1 MTLIVMLT
9 MTLIVMSHPWWHCW
23 RTGEGGF
30 CWHFTAASSWGR
42 MLPSGEKAFFTLKRI
57 TETRYFSVFRKVV
70 NISGKNIGLT
80 QPNYFDLVCLIFH
93 LFQTFEEALRS
104 RICMASWCAR
114 LLWGKKII
122 PIKVFVPNSSSWSKS
137 LSSSSTPCLPLFL

>member
-1 MTLIVMLT
+1 MDFVDTSLLPPVE
-9 MTLIVMSHPWWHCW
+9 
-23 RTGEGGF
+23 GE
-30 CWHFTAASSWGR
+30 CSLQVKKLWI
-42 MLPSGEKAFFTLKRI
+42 FTLKRI

-80 QPNYFDLVCLIFH
+80 EPNYFDLVCLIFH

-114 LLWGKKII
+114 ILWGKKII
-122 PIKVFVPNSSSWSKS
+122 PI
-137 LSSSSTPCLPLFL
+137 